1 MKGSMSSKSIPI
13 GTTRKKMY
21 SVEEE
26 NLFKRGEE
34 LIKVLNEGIKENNQ
48 GQFIINT
55 NIFLNLK
62 FEHKTIVKSMSKP
75 NINKSKPKS
84 INTPHRNND
93 NTNSFKEIYHKQF
106 NQKFITTSNNQRA
119 FHKKVPRK
127 EINLNTSSL
136 NQITLSTLKRKKG
149 AKTSSVPKSPSS
161 KKATNITTTRSKSNI
176 SISSLKSAHLKSS
189 SSMCSYRTM
198 SKQFSNYKN
207 ELYNKK

>member
-13 GTTRKKMY
+13 GTSRKKMY
-21 SVEEE
+21 KVEEE

-62 FEHKTIVKSMSKP
+62 FDHKTIVKSNSKP

-93 NTNSFKEIYHKQF
+93 NTSFKQIYHRQF
-106 NQKFITTSNNQRA
+106 NQKFITTSNNPRS
-119 FHKKVPRK
+119 FHKIVPRK

-198 SKQFSNYKN
+198 SKQFSNYNN
-207 ELYNKK
+207 EQYNKK

>member
-1 MKGSMSSKSIPI
+1 MI
-13 GTTRKKMY
+13 TTYEFPNQWKWRIFLAICDN
-21 SVEEE
+21 EE
-26 NLFKRGEE
+26 NINDIGFH
-34 LIKVLNEGIKENNQ
+34 LNNKEKCYFNNK
-48 GQFIINT
+48 IAN
-55 NIFLNLK
+55 
-62 FEHKTIVKSMSKP
+62 
-75 NINKSKPKS
+75 
-84 INTPHRNND
+84 INTPCFICDPENLIGVVCINNFQL
-93 NTNSFKEIYHKQF
+93 NSKDISICVHELIHLMIY
-106 NQKFITTSNNQRA
+106 ISNISGC
-119 FHKKVPRK
+119 

-198 SKQFSNYKN
+198 SKQFNYNN